1 MTTSPDGEGTAVAQ
15 KLRTA
20 ATMAALTALLIAG
33 AYFGWSGMTEGWLGD
48 DGTATAENGPTES
61 CSTPAPVT
69 VLSRRV
75 RVSVYNAGAPAGQ
88 ATEVMA
94 ALGDQGFIQGVLTDA
109 PAPIAV
115 RGIVLWPGKADDEA
129 VKLVRRQFRKA
140 RVAPERRALGPGINV
155 MVGQEFGDLARNA
168 PRRIEVPQPEV
179 CRPVT

>member
-1 MTTSPDGEGTAVAQ
+1 VAQ

-33 AYFGWSGMTEGWLGD
+33 AYFGWVGMTQGWLGD
-48 DGTATAENGPTES
+48 DGAATAENVPSEV
-61 CSTPAPVT
+61 CSTPPPVT
-69 VLSRRV
+69 VRSRGI

-109 PAPIAV
+109 PPAIDV
-115 RGIVLWPGKADDEA
+115 RGIVVWPGKADDGA
-129 VKLVRRQFRKA
+129 VELVRRQFRKA
-140 RVAPERRALGPGINV
+140 RVAPDRRPLSPGINV

-168 PRRIEVPQPEV
+168 PRRIEVPQPED

>member
-33 AYFGWSGMTEGWLGD
+33 AYFGWVGMTEGWLGD
-48 DGTATAENGPTES
+48 DGTATAENASTET
-61 CSTPAPVT
+61 CSTPPPVT
-69 VLSRRV
+69 VRSRKI
-75 RVSVYNAGAPAGQ
+75 RVSVYNAGAPVGQ

-109 PAPIAV
+109 PPAVAV
-115 RGIVLWPGKADDEA
+115 RGIVLWPGKADEGA

-140 RVAPERRALGPGINV
+140 RVAPKRRPLGPGINV

-168 PRRIEVPQPEV
+168 PRRIEVPQPAE